1 MRRLTTI
8 LALAL
13 ALATAAVSAQSAFA
27 TGGWTAAS
35 VPPLAGNVDLQ
46 GASALNNSDAWAVGS
61 QIVDAGQPPA
71 PAVAY
76 HWNGTTWSLTPTPNL
91 GEAVGLEAVS
101 ASSPT
106 DAWAVGGINLG
117 PRDHGTLI
125 EHWNGSTWSV
135 AQENAETGQG
145 VQLNGVVDLSSTDA
159 WAVGNSSGL
168 VEHWNGTS
176 WSLVILP
183 DPSFTPAAGK
193 AIAAVSANNV
203 WILGSTVNSATG
215 VATPE
220 TLHFNGTSWTA
231 VPLQQPNA
239 TNFGLSSLSAI
250 SATDIWAVGQVR
262 PSSTTANGSTLI
274 EHYNGTAWSIVPT
287 PTPGFDPTLTGIAG
301 RSATDAY
308 AVGTE
313 LPSANG
319 GPEQALIL
327 RWNGTSWS
335 QDSDTIGG
343 APIAAATFPGAN
355 TEWAVGISST
365 NQGQILSHP

>member
-1 MRRLTTI
+1 MRRMSIILTLS
-8 LALAL
+8 LAA
-13 ALATAAVSAQSAFA
+13 AAVTAQSASAA

-35 VPPLAGNVDLQ
+35 VTPLAGNVQLQ

-61 QIVDAGQPPA
+61 ESVGAGQPPA

-101 ASSPT
+101 ASSST

-125 EHWNGSTWSV
+125 EHWNGSKWAV

-168 VEHWNGTS
+168 VEHWNGTT
-176 WSLVILP
+176 WSLVTLP

-193 AIAAVSANNV
+193 AISAVSANDV
-203 WILGSTVNSATG
+203 WIIGFTVNSATG
-215 VATPE
+215 VATSE

-239 TNFGLSSLSAI
+239 TNFGLNSLSAI

-262 PSSTTANGSTLI
+262 PGSTAANGSTLI
-274 EHYNGTAWSIVPT
+274 EHYNGTAWSMVPS
-287 PTPGFDPTLTGIAG
+287 PTPGFDPTLIGIAG

-308 AVGTE
+308 AVGNE

-319 GPEQALIL
+319 GPEQGLIL

-335 QDSDTIGG
+335 QDSDGTIGG
-343 APIAAATFPGAN
+343 SPNAAATFPGAN

-365 NQGQILSHP
+365 NQGLILSHP

>member
-1 MRRLTTI
+1 MRRLTII
-8 LALAL
+8 LALSL
-13 ALATAAVSAQSAFA
+13 AVAAVAAQSAFAA

-46 GASALNNSDAWAVGS
+46 GASALNNSDAWAVGA
-61 QIVDAGQPPA
+61 QIADAEQPPA

-91 GEAVGLEAVS
+91 GVAVGLESVS

-145 VQLNGVVDLSSTDA
+145 VQLDGVVGLSSTDA
-159 WAVGNSSGL
+159 WAVGDSSGL
-168 VEHWNGTS
+168 VEHWNGKT
-176 WSLVILP
+176 WRLVTLP
-183 DPSFTPAAGK
+183 DPSFTPAAGQ
-193 AIAAVSANNV
+193 AISAVSAKNL
-203 WILGSTVNSATG
+203 WILGFTVNSATG
-215 VATPE
+215 VATSE
-220 TLHFNGTSWTA
+220 SLHFNGTSWTA
-231 VPLQQPNA
+231 APLQQPNA
-239 TNFGLSSLSAI
+239 TNFGLNSLSAI
-250 SATDIWAVGQVR
+250 SAKDIWAVGQVR
-262 PSSTTANGSTLI
+262 PSSTAANGSTLI
-274 EHYNGTAWSIVPT
+274 EHYNGTAWSIVPS
-287 PTPGFDPTLTGIAG
+287 PTPGFDPTLTGVAG

-308 AVGTE
+308 AVGNE

-327 RWNGTSWS
+327 RWDGKSWS
-335 QDSDTIGG
+335 QDSDGKIGG
-343 APIAAATFPGAN
+343 SPIAAATFPGAD
-355 TEWAVGISST
+355 TEWAVGISSSE
-365 NQGQILSHP
+365 QGLILSHP